1 MSHGAKS
8 QEQTCGGS
16 RDMIPA
22 CSRCGHGGLKTAISQ
37 PPSHS
42 HLTAFGT
49 YIARIHAHIP
59 ALSGPASPFTPPFT
73 ATTTTCANLNFR
85 AHACAL
91 GDCRGSCPALG
102 TPNINT
108 QLQGSPEL
116 WSTPACG
123 GAATSRRGRTNPG
136 QRVHPRT
143 HSHVTLQSTAVNRFY
158 SGSTSSNRGQT
169 LPNAPGGTTGPAPG
183 LR

>member
-1 MSHGAKS
+1 MRRFSRYDARLLALRAWGA
-8 QEQTCGGS
+8 ENRHLT
-16 RDMIPA
+16 A
-22 CSRCGHGGLKTAISQ
+22 AISQ
-37 PPSHS
+37 PSHS
-42 HLTAFGT
+42 IRHVHSTHPCAHTGP
-49 YIARIHAHIP
+49 IWACKSIHTPVHSNNNNMCKSQLP
-59 ALSGPASPFTPPFT
+59 GPRLCSWGLPGVMSGIGYPEYQHATP
-73 ATTTTCANLNFR
+73 R
-85 AHACAL
+85 ESGVMEYACM
-91 GDCRGSCPALG
+91 R
-102 TPNINT
+102 
-108 QLQGSPEL
+108 
-116 WSTPACG
+116 G

>member
-1 MSHGAKS
+1 MRRFSRYDARLLALRAWGA
-8 QEQTCGGS
+8 ENRRLS
-16 RDMIPA
+16 RTHYRHASTFSM
-22 CSRCGHGGLKTAISQ
+22 H
-37 PPSHS
+37 
-42 HLTAFGT
+42 
-49 YIARIHAHIP
+49 IARIHAHIP

-158 SGSTSSNRGQT
+158 SGCRPSSKPKT
-169 LPNAPGGTTGPAPG
+169 HHGGVRTPS
-183 LR
+183 LE